1 MIGNDIVDIKKA
13 RSEGSWKQARF
24 IKKIFA
30 ESERPQIISTGS
42 PFLNIWRM
50 WSMKESVYKVIV
62 QSGEE
67 RFLNPQKL
75 ICTFEDEKNG
85 FVTYNGKNYATQTLR
100 TSNYIYSSHTK
111 DAAQSEVINE
121 ILHVKDPNEQS
132 KMTRLALFQRVANM
146 LEYPLKKLSVQ
157 KNKQGVPKLY
167 HSNEPLSLQF
177 SLTHH
182 GNYGA
187 YSLLKEL
194 KSKLDD

>member
-1 MIGNDIVDIKKA
+1 MIGNDIVDINKA
-13 RSEGSWKQARF
+13 RSEGSWKRARF

-30 ESERPQIISTGS
+30 ESERPRITSFGS

-62 QSGEE
+62 QTGEE

-75 ICTFEDEKNG
+75 ICNLVDDNNG
-85 FVTYNGKNYATQTLR
+85 YVEYDGVSYATQTVR

-111 DAAQSEVINE
+111 DKYSNVINE
-121 ILHVKDPNEQS
+121 ILHIKDPSEHS
-132 KMTRLALFQRVANM
+132 KMTKLALFQRVANM
-146 LEYPLKKLSVQ
+146 LEYPVK
-157 KNKQGVPKLY
+157 KLY
-167 HSNEPLSLQF
+167 HKQEPLSLQF

-187 YSLLKEL
+187 YSLIKEM
-194 KSKLDD
+194 KSTLDDK